1 MVSTRN
7 RAGVTKQTEA
17 GPVAP
22 AGSTSDLAAILEGQA
37 KMQQE
42 LADLKKRSADE
53 MEALRQ
59 ENSWLRRKI
68 EADPTRKGKAKETSE
83 ATNSPTFQP
92 SEEESQYN
100 PTQHT
105 FTTIATEIVTGRR
118 TKN

>member
-1 MVSTRN
+1 VGHEVILYGSTHTLSKMVSTRN

-59 ENSWLRRKI
+59 ENS
-68 EADPTRKGKAKETSE
+68 
-83 ATNSPTFQP
+83 
-92 SEEESQYN
+92 
-100 PTQHT
+100 
-105 FTTIATEIVTGRR
+105 
-118 TKN
+118 